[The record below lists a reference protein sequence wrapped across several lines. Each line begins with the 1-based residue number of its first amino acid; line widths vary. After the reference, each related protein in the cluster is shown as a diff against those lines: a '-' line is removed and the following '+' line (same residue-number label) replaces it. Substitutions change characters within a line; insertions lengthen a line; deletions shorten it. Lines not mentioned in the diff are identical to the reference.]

1 MFFVSWV
8 YNCGR
13 TAAGLIK
20 SFIISVRISVLY
32 IIVEIWVRDLMKLL
46 IVCYS

>member
-1 MFFVSWV
+1 MYFVSWA

-32 IIVEIWVRDLMKLL
+32 IIVESQLRDLMKLL
-46 IVCYS
+46 IVCY